1 MAAIPPTSRIT
12 ARFTLFCR
20 TNPRQTNGLMNRN
33 SKATGNLGR
42 ISAETALKLAGS
54 PDELRAMPTSKVFE
68 SLLALL

>member
-1 MAAIPPTSRIT
+1 MAAIPADVQNYRTLHPVFPHQST
-12 ARFTLFCR
+12 A
-20 TNPRQTNGLMNRN
+20 NQWLMNRN
-33 SKATGNLGR
+33 SKAAGNLGR